1 MNVQY
6 ETLIYRLESLGLN
19 FMAAGLE
26 SCFFENHTHH
36 QNQVNL
42 IKD

>member
-1 MNVQY
+1 MNIQY

-26 SCFFENHTHH
+26 SFLWVILPKNKTTG
-36 QNQVNL
+36 
-42 IKD
+42 